1 MKRDDTTSTFR
12 RAMPER
18 PLGAVLRPSRPSAPA
33 TFRLTDG
40 SCIVGAGRDVDLIIE
55 DPTVS
60 RRHVELSLT
69 PEGVAVRDLASHN
82 GTFYLGRRLEAAVL
96 GLGSVIQLGQVD
108 LRIDPDLALLRETHP
123 DAPDRYGALVGASP
137 QARAVFSLLLRL
149 EMSLVT
155 VLVEGDSGT
164 GKELVAR
171 AIHDHSP
178 VSSGPFVV
186 INCGALDRQLVRSE
200 LFGHKRGAFTGALES
215 REGAFAEA
223 SGGTL
228 FLDEVGELPLE
239 IQPVLLRALEV
250 GAITRVGESNERSVK
265 VRIVAATN
273 RDLAA
278 DVRNGRFRE
287 DLFHRLRVIHLKLP
301 SLAERPDDIELL
313 ALHFASQAGL
323 GALQPEVLSE
333 LRSRRWPGNAREL
346 RNVVQ
351 AYAVLGALPE
361 PGAQTTADL
370 DVALRNSI
378 DPSRGYAEQKEHLL
392 ERFLRIYLELVLEK
406 TGGNQSLAAKV
417 SGLERSYLNKLV
429 NRLRSNRWEAHEEE
443 D

>member
-12 RAMPER
+12 REKPEK
-18 PLGAVLRPSRPSAPA
+18 PLGAVLRPSRPSAPT
-33 TFRLTDG
+33 TFRLSDG
-40 SCIVGAGRDVDLIIE
+40 TCTVGAGRDVDLIIE

-60 RRHVELSLT
+60 RRHVELRLT
-69 PEGVAVRDLASHN
+69 PEGVAVKDLASHN
-82 GTFYLGRRLEAAVL
+82 GTFYLGQRLESAVL
-96 GLGSVIQLGQVD
+96 ALGSVIQLGQVD
-108 LRIDPDLALLRETHP
+108 LRIDPDLAGLRETRP
-123 DAPDRYGALVGASP
+123 DAPDRYGALVGASAP
-137 QARAVFSLLLRL
+137 ARAVFSLLLRL
-149 EMSLVT
+149 ENSLVT
-155 VLVEGDSGT
+155 VLVEGESGT

-178 VSSGPFVV
+178 VANGPFVV
-186 INCGALDRQLVRSE
+186 VNCGALDRQLVRSE

-215 REGAFAEA
+215 REGAFADA

-239 IQPVLLRALEV
+239 TQPVLLRALEV
-250 GAITRVGESNERSVK
+250 GAITRVGESNERPVK

-273 RDLAA
+273 RDLGA
-278 DVRNGRFRE
+278 DVRSGRFRE
-287 DLFHRLRVIHLKLP
+287 DLFHRLRVIQVKLP
-301 SLAERPDDIELL
+301 SLAERPDDVELL
-313 ALHFASQAGL
+313 ALHFAVQSGL
-323 GALQPEVLSE
+323 ASLPREVLAE
-333 LRSRRWPGNAREL
+333 LRGRRWPGNAREL

-370 DVALRNSI
+370 DIALRKSI
-378 DPSRGYAEQKEHLL
+378 DPSRGYSEQKERLL

-429 NRLRSNRWEAHEEE
+429 NRLRSNRWEAP
-443 D
+443 DTDD